1 MTERLAMAD
10 NVKTVWI
17 LGSGFSAGLGGPL
30 LNELLSPSG
39 KSKMLSKYDSVRD
52 EVGIVYDTYWRH
64 HPELRKE
71 VGNPGAIYWRHAEE
85 FLDFIDEAATRSGP
99 RTTEFEGLGTKLPAK
114 EFHKRAVRAV
124 AAECLF
130 TEPMNLSPES
140 WQPYR
145 SWANGLT
152 SNDSIVT
159 FNYDLVLERSYAD
172 NGTTPHVVVMPGKPR
187 LDGYT
192 NIYKLHGSVNWRS
205 INDGDDVEVR
215 NAGDILTDKQMP
227 LIATPGPSKRLHAA
241 GLLASI
247 WKLAL
252 ETIRNADII
261 VFIGYR
267 FPPSDSEARRTILQA
282 IRQSKRQELMLHTG
296 LGPRTSDDDTIR
308 LKAMLEAVLQAS
320 RSRADEG
327 MSWGGDEYPPWLY
340 YVQSHNSHLSRALG
354 AAPLPY
360 RGMARCLR
368 SGPYRQGRRLQ
379 GATRAARL

>member
-1 MTERLAMAD
+1 MAD

-39 KSKMLSKYDSVRD
+39 KSKVLSKYDSVRD
-52 EVGIVYDTYWRH
+52 EVDVIYDTYWQH
-64 HPELRKE
+64 HPELRNE
-71 VGNPGAIYWRHAEE
+71 VDKPGAIYWRHAEE

-99 RTTEFEGLGTKLPAK
+99 RTTEFEGLGTKLSAK

-130 TEPMNLSPES
+130 TEPMNLSSES

-159 FNYDLVLERSYAD
+159 FNYDLVLERSYAE
-172 NGTTPHVVVMPGKPR
+172 NGTAPHIVVMPEKRR
-187 LDGYT
+187 LDGHT
-192 NIYKLHGSVNWRS
+192 NIYKLHGSVDWRS

-215 NAGDILTDKQMP
+215 NASDILNDGQCP

-241 GLLASI
+241 GLLASV

-252 ETIRNADII
+252 EAIRNADVI

-267 FPPSDSEARRTILQA
+267 FPPSDSEARRTILGA
-282 IRQSKRQELMLHTG
+282 IRESTRQELMVHTV
-296 LGPRTSDDDTIR
+296 LGPRTGDDDTVR
-308 LKAMLEAVLQAS
+308 LKAMLEAVLEVS
-320 RSRADEG
+320 RGRPGQG
-327 MSWGGDEYPPWLY
+327 MTWGGDVPPPWRYYIQAHTLY
-340 YVQSHNSHLSRALG
+340 AQDFFSVMYPGLLLGALG
-354 AAPLPY
+354 
-360 RGMARCLR
+360 
-368 SGPYRQGRRLQ
+368 GRRSAMEIE
-379 GATRAARL
+379 GRANAYEAEAERLKNA